1 MTSCSWNK
9 TAQILTGRPGGPAG
23 PRGPV
28 PPGSPCVTRHENHF
42 HLKKESNK
50 ITKVSLPALHHVT
63 EVKLTVSPLGPE
75 DP

>member
-28 PPGSPCVTRHENHF
+28 PPESPCVTRHENHF
-42 HLKKESNK
+42 HKKNK
-50 ITKVSLPALHHVT
+50 IKVSLPALHHVT
-63 EVKLTVSPLGPE
+63 EVRLTDSPLGPE